1 MKVPPVADSKT
12 VSEKATAQQM
22 ADAIRVLS
30 MDGVEKAKSGHPGMP
45 MGMADV
51 ATVLFSRFL
60 KFDASR
66 PDWADRDR
74 FILSAGHG
82 SMLIYSLLHL
92 TGYKAATK
100 EALSNFRQWGSKT
113 AGHPEFGHMP
123 GVETTTGP
131 LGQGLANSVGF
142 AIAER
147 HLAARFGEDLVDHRT
162 WVIAGDGCL
171 MEGVSQEAIALAGRY
186 RLNKLTVLWDDNA
199 ITIDGA
205 VALSDATDQKARF
218 KAAGWAVKAVDGHDM
233 KAVKSALQWAVKQN
247 KPTLIACKTKIG
259 RGAAT
264 MEGSHKT
271 HGAAL
276 GAAEIAATRL
286 GLSWTHE
293 PFELPDAI
301 DTAWKKVGKRGVKAR
316 KAWEA
321 RLNASS
327 HSADFTRAMK
337 GDLPAGA
344 FDALN
349 AKIAELIETKPAQ
362 ATRQSSGA
370 ALDELFAAIPELVGG
385 SADLTGSNNTLVK
398 GTPIFD
404 APTYAGRYVNWGI
417 REFGMAAAMN
427 GMALH
432 GGIIPYGGTFMVFSD
447 YSRPAIRLGALMGVR
462 AIHVLTHDSI
472 GLGEDGPTHQPVE
485 HLAALRAI
493 PNLLVFRP
501 ADTVEAMECWQVAL
515 QHKGAPSAL
524 ALSRQKT
531 PAVRTVTADGNLSAK
546 GAYEIRAANGEAK
559 VTLFGTGTELALAL
573 AAADRLE
580 AEGAPTRV
588 VSAPCFEL
596 FFQQPKPYQDSV
608 IGRGTVRVAVEAA
621 IQQGWE
627 RFIGEDGA
635 FVGMTGFGAS
645 APAEVL
651 YEKFGITTDAVVAAA
666 KARL

>member
-1 MKVPPVADSKT
+1 VNDVKSAP
-12 VSEKATAQQM
+12 KATPQQM
-22 ADAIRVLS
+22 ANAIRVLA

-51 ATVLFSRFL
+51 ATVLFSKFL

-82 SMLIYSLLHL
+82 SMLIYALLHL

-100 EALSNFRQWGSKT
+100 EELSNFRQWGSKT
-113 AGHPEFGHMP
+113 AGHPEYGHMP
-123 GVETTTGP
+123 GVEVTTGP
-131 LGQGLANSVGF
+131 LGQGLATSVGF
-142 AIAER
+142 AMAER
-147 HLAARFGEDLVDHRT
+147 HLAAKYGEDLVDHRT

-186 RLNKLTVLWDDNA
+186 RLNKLTVLWDDNE
-199 ITIDGA
+199 ITIDGK
-205 VALSDATDQKARF
+205 VSLSDATDQKARF
-218 KAAGWAVKAVDGHDM
+218 KAAGWAVKAIDGHDM
-233 KAVKSALQWAVKQN
+233 DAIKSALKWATRQD

-259 RGAAT
+259 KGAAT

-286 GLSWTHE
+286 GLAWDHE
-293 PFELPDAI
+293 PFEMPQTIADAW
-301 DTAWKKVGKRGVKAR
+301 AKVGRRGAKDR
-316 KAWEA
+316 KKWEA
-321 RLNASS
+321 RLAASPQA
-327 HSADFTRAMK
+327 ADFTRAMK
-337 GDLPAGA
+337 GDLPEGA

-349 AKIAELIETKPAQ
+349 AKIAELIETQPAQ

-370 ALDELFAAIPELVGG
+370 ALDQVFAAIPELVGG
-385 SADLTGSNNTLVK
+385 SADLTGSNNTFVA

-404 APTYAGRYVNWGI
+404 QPTYEGRYVNWGI

-427 GMALH
+427 GLALH

-493 PNLLVFRP
+493 PNLNVFRP
-501 ADTVEAMECWQVAL
+501 ADTVEAMECWQIAL
-515 QHKGAPSAL
+515 QAKTTPSAM

-531 PAVRTVTADGNLSAK
+531 TAVRTVAATENLSAK
-546 GAYEIRAANGEAK
+546 GAYEIKAASGEAK
-559 VTLFGTGTELALAL
+559 ATLFGTGTELALAL
-573 AAADRLE
+573 KAAETLE
-580 AEGAPTRV
+580 AEGVPTRV
-588 VSAPCFEL
+588 VSVPCFEL
-596 FFQQPKPYQDSV
+596 FEQQDAAYQASV

-621 IQQGWE
+621 IKQGWE

-651 YEKFGITTDAVVAAA
+651 YDKFGVTADAVVAAV

>member
-1 MKVPPVADSKT
+1 MTDAKT
-12 VSEKATAQQM
+12 APKATPEQM
-22 ADAIRVLS
+22 ANAIRVLA

-82 SMLIYSLLHL
+82 SMLIYALLHL
-92 TGYKAATK
+92 TGYKGATK
-100 EALSNFRQWGSKT
+100 EELSNFRQWGSKT
-113 AGHPEFGHMP
+113 AGHPEYGHMP
-123 GVETTTGP
+123 GVEVTTGP
-131 LGQGLANSVGF
+131 LGQGLATSVGF
-142 AIAER
+142 AMAER
-147 HLAARFGEDLVDHRT
+147 HLAAKYGDDLVDHRT

-186 RLNKLTVLWDDNA
+186 KLNKLHVLWDDNE
-199 ITIDGA
+199 ITIDGK
-205 VALSDATDQKARF
+205 VSLSDTTDQKARF
-218 KAAGWAVKAVDGHDM
+218 KAAGWAVKAIDGHDM
-233 KAVKSALQWAVKQN
+233 NAIKGAMKWAMRQD

-286 GLSWTHE
+286 GLAWDHD
-293 PFELPDAI
+293 PFEMPQTIAD
-301 DTAWKKVGKRGVKAR
+301 AWKKVGRRGAKDR
-316 KAWEA
+316 KKWEA
-321 RLNASS
+321 RLAASS
-327 HSADFTRAMK
+327 QAADFTRAMK
-337 GDLPAGA
+337 GDLPEAA

-349 AKIAELIETKPAQ
+349 AKIAELVETQPAQ

-385 SADLTGSNNTLVK
+385 SADLTGSNNTFVK
-398 GTPIFD
+398 GTPILD
-404 APTYAGRYVNWGI
+404 APTYEGRYVNWGI

-427 GMALH
+427 GLALH
-432 GGIIPYGGTFMVFSD
+432 GGVIPYGGTFMVFSD

-501 ADTVEAMECWQVAL
+501 ADTIEAMECWQIAL
-515 QHKGAPSAL
+515 QTKTAPSAL

-531 PAVRTVTADGNLSAK
+531 PAVRTVAATENLSAK
-546 GAYEIRAANGEAK
+546 GAYEIKAANGEAK
-559 VTLFGTGTELALAL
+559 ATLFGTGTELALAL
-573 AAADRLE
+573 KAAETLE
-580 AEGAPTRV
+580 AEGVATRV
-588 VSAPCFEL
+588 VSVPSFEL
-596 FFQQPKPYQDSV
+596 FEQQDAAYQASV

-621 IQQGWE
+621 IKQGWE

-635 FVGMTGFGAS
+635 FIGMTGFGAS

-651 YEKFGITTDAVVAAA
+651 YEKFGITSDAIVAAV

>member
-1 MKVPPVADSKT
+1 MNDVKSAP
-12 VSEKATAQQM
+12 KATPQQM
-22 ADAIRVLS
+22 ANAIRVLA

-51 ATVLFSRFL
+51 ATVLFSKFL

-82 SMLIYSLLHL
+82 SMLIYALLHL

-100 EALSNFRQWGSKT
+100 EELSNFRQWGSKT
-113 AGHPEFGHMP
+113 AGHPEYGHMP
-123 GVETTTGP
+123 GVEVTTGP
-131 LGQGLANSVGF
+131 LGQGLATSVGF
-142 AIAER
+142 AMAER
-147 HLAARFGEDLVDHRT
+147 HLAAKYGEDLVDHRT

-186 RLNKLTVLWDDNA
+186 RLNKLTVLWDDNE
-199 ITIDGA
+199 ITIDGK
-205 VALSDATDQKARF
+205 VSLSDATDQKARF
-218 KAAGWAVKAVDGHDM
+218 KAAGWAVKAIDGHDM
-233 KAVKSALQWAVKQN
+233 DAIKSALKWATRQD

-259 RGAAT
+259 KGAAT

-286 GLSWTHE
+286 GLAWDHE
-293 PFELPDAI
+293 PFEMPQTIADAW
-301 DTAWKKVGKRGVKAR
+301 AKVGRRGAKDR
-316 KAWEA
+316 KKWEA
-321 RLNASS
+321 RLAASPQA
-327 HSADFTRAMK
+327 ADFTRAMK
-337 GDLPAGA
+337 GDLPEGA

-349 AKIAELIETKPAQ
+349 AKIAELIETQPAQ

-370 ALDELFAAIPELVGG
+370 ALDQVFAAIPELVGG
-385 SADLTGSNNTLVK
+385 SADLTGSNNTFVA

-404 APTYAGRYVNWGI
+404 QPTYEGRYVNWGI

-427 GMALH
+427 GLALH

-493 PNLLVFRP
+493 PNLNVFRP
-501 ADTVEAMECWQVAL
+501 ADTVEAMECWQIAL
-515 QHKGAPSAL
+515 QSKTTPSAM

-531 PAVRTVTADGNLSAK
+531 PAVRTVAATENLSAK
-546 GAYEIRAANGEAK
+546 GAYEIKAASGEAK
-559 VTLFGTGTELALAL
+559 ATLFGTGTELALAL
-573 AAADRLE
+573 KAAEALE
-580 AEGAPTRV
+580 AEGVPTRV
-588 VSAPCFEL
+588 VSVPCFEL
-596 FFQQPKPYQDSV
+596 FEQQDAAYQASV

-621 IQQGWE
+621 IKQGWE

-635 FVGMTGFGAS
+635 FIGMTGFGAS

-651 YEKFGITTDAVVAAA
+651 YDKFGITADAVVAAV

>member
-1 MKVPPVADSKT
+1 MTDAKA
-12 VSEKATAQQM
+12 VSEKATPKQM
-22 ADAIRVLS
+22 ADAIRVLA

-51 ATVLFSRFL
+51 ATVLFSKFL

-82 SMLIYSLLHL
+82 SMLIYALLHL

-100 EALSNFRQWGSKT
+100 EELSNFRQWGSKT
-113 AGHPEFGHMP
+113 AGHPEYGHMP
-123 GVETTTGP
+123 GVEVTTGP
-131 LGQGLANSVGF
+131 LGQGLATSVGF
-142 AIAER
+142 ALAER
-147 HLAARFGEDLVDHRT
+147 HLAAKYGADLVDHRT

-171 MEGVSQEAIALAGRY
+171 MEGVSQEAIALAGRLK
-186 RLNKLTVLWDDNA
+186 LNKLHVLWDDND
-199 ITIDGA
+199 ITIDGK
-205 VALSDATDQKARF
+205 VSLSDVTDQKARF

-233 KAVKSALQWAVKQN
+233 KAVKSALAWATKQD

-259 RGAAT
+259 KGAAT

-286 GLSWTHE
+286 GLAWDHA
-293 PFELPDAI
+293 PFEMPENVLS
-301 DTAWKKVGKRGVKAR
+301 AWRKVGRKGAKAR

-321 RLNASS
+321 RLKDSAQA
-327 HSADFTRAMK
+327 ADFTRAMK
-337 GDLPAGA
+337 GDLPEAA
-344 FDALN
+344 FAKLD
-349 AKIAELIETKPAQ
+349 AKIAELVETRPAQ

-370 ALDELFAAIPELVGG
+370 ALDELFAAIPELIGG
-385 SADLTGSNNTLVK
+385 SADLTGSNNTFVK
-398 GTPIFD
+398 DTPILD
-404 APTYAGRYVNWGI
+404 APTYEGRYINYGI

-427 GMALH
+427 GLALH
-432 GGIIPYGGTFMVFSD
+432 GGVIPYGGTFMVFSD

-462 AIHVLTHDSI
+462 AVHVLTHDSI

-501 ADTVEAMECWQVAL
+501 ADTIESMEAWKVAL
-515 QHKGAPSAL
+515 QTKTAPSAL
-524 ALSRQKT
+524 CLSRQKT
-531 PAVRTVTADGNLSAK
+531 AAVRITASSENLTAR
-546 GAYEIRAANGEAK
+546 GAYELRAANGEAK
-559 VTLFGTGTELALAL
+559 VTLFATGTEVPLAL
-573 AAADRLE
+573 AAADALE
-580 AEGAPTRV
+580 AEGTPTRV
-588 VSAPCFEL
+588 VSVPCFEL
-596 FFQQPKPYQDSV
+596 FFAQPKTYQDSV

-621 IQQGWE
+621 LQQGWE
-627 RFIGEDGA
+627 RFIGEDGG

-651 YEKFGITTDAVVAAA
+651 YEKFGITTEAVVAAV

>member
-1 MKVPPVADSKT
+1 MTDAKT
-12 VSEKATAQQM
+12 APKATPEQM
-22 ADAIRVLS
+22 ANAIRVLA

-82 SMLIYSLLHL
+82 SMLIYALLHL
-92 TGYKAATK
+92 TGYKGATK
-100 EALSNFRQWGSKT
+100 EELFNFRQWGSKT
-113 AGHPEFGHMP
+113 AGHPEYGHMP
-123 GVETTTGP
+123 GVEVTTGP
-131 LGQGLANSVGF
+131 LGQGLATSVGF
-142 AIAER
+142 AMAER
-147 HLAARFGEDLVDHRT
+147 HLAAKYGDDLVDHRT

-186 RLNKLTVLWDDNA
+186 KLNKLHVLWDDNE
-199 ITIDGA
+199 ITIDGK
-205 VALSDATDQKARF
+205 VSLSDTTDQKARF
-218 KAAGWAVKAVDGHDM
+218 KAAGWAVKAIDGHDM
-233 KAVKSALQWAVKQN
+233 NAIKGAMKWAMRQD

-259 RGAAT
+259 KGAAT

-286 GLSWTHE
+286 GLAWDHD
-293 PFELPDAI
+293 PFEMPQTIAD
-301 DTAWKKVGKRGVKAR
+301 AWKKVGRRGAKDR
-316 KAWEA
+316 KKWEA
-321 RLNASS
+321 RLAASS
-327 HSADFTRAMK
+327 QAADFTRAMK
-337 GDLPAGA
+337 GDLPEAA

-349 AKIAELIETKPAQ
+349 AKIAELVETQPAQ

-370 ALDELFAAIPELVGG
+370 ALDELFAAIPELIGG
-385 SADLTGSNNTLVK
+385 SADLTGSNNTFVK
-398 GTPIFD
+398 GTPILD
-404 APTYAGRYVNWGI
+404 APSYEGRYVNWGI

-427 GMALH
+427 GLALH
-432 GGIIPYGGTFMVFSD
+432 GGVIPYGGTFMVFSD

-501 ADTVEAMECWQVAL
+501 ADTIEAMECWQIAL
-515 QHKGAPSAL
+515 QTKTAPSAL

-531 PAVRTVTADGNLSAK
+531 PAVRTVASTENLSAK
-546 GAYEIRAANGEAK
+546 GAYEIKAANGEAK
-559 VTLFGTGTELALAL
+559 ATLFGTGTELALAL
-573 AAADRLE
+573 KAAETLE
-580 AEGAPTRV
+580 TEGVATRV
-588 VSAPCFEL
+588 VSVPSFEL
-596 FFQQPKPYQDSV
+596 FEQQDAAYQASV

-621 IQQGWE
+621 IKQGWE

-635 FVGMTGFGAS
+635 FIGMTGFGAS

-651 YEKFGITTDAVVAAA
+651 YEKFGITSDAIVAAV

>member
-1 MKVPPVADSKT
+1 
-12 VSEKATAQQM
+12 M

-51 ATVLFSRFL
+51 ATVLFSKFL

-100 EALSNFRQWGSKT
+100 HELSNFRQWGSKT

-142 AIAER
+142 AMAER
-147 HLAARFGEDLVDHRT
+147 HLAAKYGADLVDHRT

-186 RLNKLTVLWDDNA
+186 KLNKLTVLWDDNA

-205 VALSDATDQKARF
+205 VSLSDATDQKARF
-218 KAAGWAVKAVDGHDM
+218 KAAGWAVKAIDGHDM
-233 KAVKSALQWAVKQN
+233 KAIKSALQWAARQD
-247 KPTLIACKTKIG
+247 KPTLIAAKTKIG

-286 GLSWTHE
+286 GLAWTHE
-293 PFELPDAI
+293 PFELPEAI
-301 DTAWKKVGKRGVKAR
+301 DKAWKKVGRRGAKER

-327 HSADFTRAMK
+327 QAADFTRAMK

-349 AKIAELIETKPAQ
+349 AKIAELVETKPAQ

-385 SADLTGSNNTLVK
+385 SADLTGSNNTFVK

-404 APTYAGRYVNWGI
+404 APTYEGRYVNWGI
-417 REFGMAAAMN
+417 REFGMATAMN

-432 GGIIPYGGTFMVFSD
+432 GGVIPYGGTFMVFSD

-501 ADTVEAMECWQVAL
+501 ADTVETMECWQAAL
-515 QHKGAPSAL
+515 EHRHAPSAL

-531 PAVRTVTADGNLSAK
+531 PAVRTVASDGNLSAK
-546 GAYEIRAANGEAK
+546 GAYEIRAAKGSAK

-573 AAADRLE
+573 AAADVLE
-580 AEGAPTRV
+580 AEGTPTRV
-588 VSAPCFEL
+588 VSVPCFEL
-596 FFQQPKPYQDSV
+596 FFQQPKTYQDSV

-666 KARL
+666 KARLQG

>member
-1 MKVPPVADSKT
+1 MTDAKT
-12 VSEKATAQQM
+12 APKATPEQM
-22 ADAIRVLS
+22 ANAIRVLA
-30 MDGVEKAKSGHPGMP
+30 MDGVEQAKSGHPGMP

-51 ATVLFSRFL
+51 ATVLFSKFL

-82 SMLIYSLLHL
+82 SMLIYALLHL

-100 EALSNFRQWGSKT
+100 EELSNFRQWGSKT
-113 AGHPEFGHMP
+113 AGHPEYGHMP
-123 GVETTTGP
+123 GVEVTTGP
-131 LGQGLANSVGF
+131 LGQGLATSIGF
-142 AIAER
+142 AMAER
-147 HLAARFGEDLVDHRT
+147 HLAAKYGDDLVDHRT
-162 WVIAGDGCL
+162 WVVAGDGCL

-186 RLNKLTVLWDDNA
+186 KLNKLTVLWDDNE
-199 ITIDGA
+199 ITIDGK
-205 VALSDATDQKARF
+205 VSLSDATDQKARF
-218 KAAGWAVKAVDGHDM
+218 KAAGWAVKAIDGHDM
-233 KAVKSALQWAVKQN
+233 DAIKSALKWATRQD

-259 RGAAT
+259 KGAAT

-286 GLSWTHE
+286 GLAWDHE
-293 PFELPDAI
+293 PFEMPTTIADAW
-301 DTAWKKVGKRGVKAR
+301 AKVGRRGAKDR
-316 KAWEA
+316 KKWEA
-321 RLNASS
+321 RLAASGQA
-327 HSADFTRAMK
+327 ADFTRAMK
-337 GDLPAGA
+337 GDLPEGA

-370 ALDELFAAIPELVGG
+370 ALDQVFASIPELVGG
-385 SADLTGSNNTLVK
+385 SADLTGSNNTFVA
-398 GTPIFD
+398 GTPILD
-404 APTYAGRYVNWGI
+404 APSYEGRYVNWGI

-427 GMALH
+427 GLALH
-432 GGIIPYGGTFMVFSD
+432 GGIIPYAGTFMVFSD

-501 ADTVEAMECWQVAL
+501 ADTVEAMECWKIAL
-515 QHKGAPSAL
+515 ETKTSPSAM

-531 PAVRTVTADGNLSAK
+531 PAVRTVAGTENLSAK
-546 GAYEIRAANGEAK
+546 GAYEIKAASGEAK
-559 VTLFGTGTELALAL
+559 ATLFGTGTELALAL
-573 AAADRLE
+573 KAAETLE
-580 AEGAPTRV
+580 AEGVPTRV
-588 VSAPCFEL
+588 VSVPCFEL
-596 FFQQPKPYQDSV
+596 FEQQDAAYRASV
-608 IGRGTVRVAVEAA
+608 IGRGTIRVAVEAA
-621 IQQGWE
+621 IKQGWE
-627 RFIGEDGA
+627 GFIGEDGA
-635 FVGMTGFGAS
+635 FIGMTGFGAS

-651 YEKFGITTDAVVAAA
+651 YDKFGITADAVVAAV

>member
-1 MKVPPVADSKT
+1 MTDAKA
-12 VSEKATAQQM
+12 VSEKATPKQM
-22 ADAIRVLS
+22 ADAIRVLA

-51 ATVLFSRFL
+51 ATVLFSKFL

-82 SMLIYSLLHL
+82 SMLIYALLHL

-100 EALSNFRQWGSKT
+100 EELSNFRQWGSKT
-113 AGHPEFGHMP
+113 AGHPEYGHMP
-123 GVETTTGP
+123 GVEVTTGP
-131 LGQGLANSVGF
+131 LGQGLATSVGF
-142 AIAER
+142 ALAER
-147 HLAARFGEDLVDHRT
+147 HLAAKYGDDLVDHRT
-162 WVIAGDGCL
+162 WVVAGDGCL
-171 MEGVSQEAIALAGRY
+171 MEGVSQEAIALAGRLK
-186 RLNKLTVLWDDNA
+186 LNKLHVLWDDND
-199 ITIDGA
+199 ITIDGK

-233 KAVKSALQWAVKQN
+233 KAIKSALAWATKQD

-259 RGAAT
+259 KGAAT

-286 GLSWTHE
+286 GLAWDHE
-293 PFELPDAI
+293 PFEMPENVLS
-301 DTAWKKVGKRGVKAR
+301 AWRKVGRKGAKAR

-321 RLNASS
+321 RLKDSS
-327 HSADFTRAMK
+327 QAEDFTRAIK
-337 GDLPAGA
+337 GELPDNA
-344 FDALN
+344 FAKLD
-349 AKIAELIETKPAQ
+349 AKIAELVETKPAQ

-370 ALDELFAAIPELVGG
+370 ALDELFAAVPELVGG
-385 SADLTGSNNTLVK
+385 SADLTGSNNTFVK
-398 GTPIFD
+398 DTPILD
-404 APTYAGRYVNWGI
+404 APTYEGRYINYGI

-427 GMALH
+427 GLALH
-432 GGIIPYGGTFMVFSD
+432 GGVIPYGGTFMVFSD

-501 ADTVEAMECWQVAL
+501 ADTVEAMEAWKLAL
-515 QHKGAPSAL
+515 QHKDKPSAL

-531 PAVRTVTADGNLSAK
+531 AAVRTVASTENLTAK
-546 GAYEIRAANGEAK
+546 GAYELKAANGVAK
-559 VTLFGTGTELALAL
+559 VTVFATGTEVPLALK
-573 AAADRLE
+573 AAETLE
-580 AEGAPTRV
+580 AEGTPTRV
-588 VSAPCFEL
+588 VSVPCFEL
-596 FFQQPKPYQDSV
+596 FFQQPKAYQDKV
-608 IGRGTVRVAVEAA
+608 FGRGTVRIAVEAA

-627 RFIGEDGA
+627 RFIGEDGG
-635 FVGMTGFGAS
+635 FVGMDGFGAS

-651 YEKFGITTDAVVAAA
+651 YEKFGITAEAVVAAA

>member
-1 MKVPPVADSKT
+1 MTDART
-12 VSEKATAQQM
+12 VSEKATPKQM

-51 ATVLFSRFL
+51 ATVLFSKFL

-100 EALSNFRQWGSKT
+100 EELSNFRQWGSKT

-142 AIAER
+142 AMAER
-147 HLAARFGEDLVDHRT
+147 HLAAKYGADLVDHRT

-218 KAAGWAVKAVDGHDM
+218 KAAGWAVRAIDGHDM
-233 KAVKSALQWAVKQN
+233 RAIKSALQWAVRQD

-293 PFELPDAI
+293 PFELPEAVDR
-301 DTAWKKVGKRGVKAR
+301 AWKKVGRRGAKER

-321 RLNASS
+321 RLNASPQA
-327 HSADFTRAMK
+327 ADFTRAMK
-337 GDLPAGA
+337 GDLPTGA
-344 FDALN
+344 FDALQ
-349 AKIAELIETKPAQ
+349 AKIAELVETKPAQ

-370 ALDELFAAIPELVGG
+370 ALDELFAAIPELIGG
-385 SADLTGSNNTLVK
+385 SADLTGSNNTFVK

-404 APTYAGRYVNWGI
+404 APTYEGRYVNWGI

-432 GGIIPYGGTFMVFSD
+432 GGVIPYGGTFMVFSD

-501 ADTVEAMECWQVAL
+501 ADTVEAMECWQAAL
-515 QHKGAPSAL
+515 EHKTAPSAL

-531 PAVRTVTADGNLSAK
+531 PAVRTVAADENLSAK
-546 GAYEIRAANGEAK
+546 GAYEIRAAEGDAK

-573 AAADRLE
+573 TAADTLE
-580 AEGAPTRV
+580 AEGVPTRV
-588 VSAPCFEL
+588 VSVPCFEL
-596 FFQQPKPYQDSV
+596 FFQQPKAYQDSV

-635 FVGMTGFGAS
+635 FVGMAGFGAS

-651 YEKFGITTDAVVAAA
+651 YDKFGITADAVVAAA
-666 KARL
+666 RARL

>member
-1 MKVPPVADSKT
+1 MTDALT
-12 VSEKATAQQM
+12 VSARPSTKQM
-22 ADAIRVLS
+22 ADAIRVLA

-51 ATVLFSRFL
+51 ATVLFSKFL

-66 PDWADRDR
+66 PDWPDRDR

-82 SMLIYSLLHL
+82 SMLIYALLHL

-100 EALSNFRQWGSKT
+100 EELSNFRQWGSKT
-113 AGHPEFGHMP
+113 AGHPEYGHMP

-131 LGQGLANSVGF
+131 LGQGLANSVGM
-142 AIAER
+142 AMAER
-147 HLAARFGEDLVDHRT
+147 HLAARFGDDLVDHRT

-171 MEGVSQEAIALAGRY
+171 MEGVSQEAITLAGRY
-186 RLNKLTVLWDDNA
+186 RLNKLTVLWDDNE
-199 ITIDGA
+199 ITIDGK
-205 VALSDATDQKARF
+205 VGLSDATDQKARF
-218 KAAGWAVKAVDGHDM
+218 KSAGWAVKAIDGHNEHQIR
-233 KAVKSALQWAVKQN
+233 AALKWATKQD
-247 KPTLIACKTKIG
+247 KPTLIACRTKIG

-276 GAAEIAATRL
+276 GAAEVAATRL
-286 GLSWTHE
+286 GLSWTHD
-293 PFELPDAI
+293 PFELPENI
-301 DTAWKKVGKRGVKAR
+301 EKAWRKVGRRGAKAR

-321 RLNASS
+321 RLAASAQA
-327 HSADFTRAMK
+327 ADFTRAIN

-344 FDALN
+344 FDRLE
-349 AKIAELIETKPAQ
+349 AKIAELVETKPAQ
-362 ATRQSSGA
+362 ATRQASGA
-370 ALDELFAAIPELVGG
+370 ALDQLFAAIPELVGG
-385 SADLTGSNNTLVK
+385 SADLTGSNNTFVK

-404 APTYAGRYVNWGI
+404 APTYEGRYVNWGI
-417 REFGMAAAMN
+417 REHAMAAAMN

-432 GGIIPYGGTFMVFSD
+432 GGVIPYGGTFMVFSD
-447 YSRPAIRLGALMGVR
+447 YSRPSIRLAALMGVR
-462 AIHVLTHDSI
+462 VIHVLTHDSI

-493 PNLLVFRP
+493 PNLMVFRP
-501 ADTVEAMECWQVAL
+501 ADTVEAMECWKLAL
-515 QHKGAPSAL
+515 EHKATPSAL

-531 PAVRTVTADGNLSAK
+531 AAVRTAAAGENRSAK
-546 GAYEIRAANGEAK
+546 GAYELKAANGEAK
-559 VTLFGTGTELALAL
+559 ATLFATGTEVPVAL
-573 AAADRLE
+573 AAAEKLE
-580 AEGAPTRV
+580 AEGTPTRV
-588 VSAPCFEL
+588 VSVPCFEL
-596 FFQQPKPYQDSV
+596 FFQQPKAYQDSV

-627 RFIGEDGA
+627 RFIGEDGG

-651 YEKFGITTDAVVAAA
+651 YEKFGITAEAVVEQV

>member
-1 MKVPPVADSKT
+1 MTDAKT
-12 VSEKATAQQM
+12 APKATPEQM
-22 ADAIRVLS
+22 ANAIRVLA

-82 SMLIYSLLHL
+82 SMLIYALLHL
-92 TGYKAATK
+92 TGYKGATK
-100 EALSNFRQWGSKT
+100 EELSNFRQWGSKT
-113 AGHPEFGHMP
+113 AGHPEYGHMP
-123 GVETTTGP
+123 GVEVTTGP
-131 LGQGLANSVGF
+131 LGQGLATSVGF
-142 AIAER
+142 AMAER
-147 HLAARFGEDLVDHRT
+147 HLAAKYGDDLVDHRT

-186 RLNKLTVLWDDNA
+186 KLNKLHVLWDDNE
-199 ITIDGA
+199 ITIDGK
-205 VALSDATDQKARF
+205 VSLSDTTDQKARF
-218 KAAGWAVKAVDGHDM
+218 KAAGWAVKAIDGHDM
-233 KAVKSALQWAVKQN
+233 NAIKGAMKWAMRQD

-286 GLSWTHE
+286 GLAWDHD
-293 PFELPDAI
+293 PFEMPQTIADA
-301 DTAWKKVGKRGVKAR
+301 WHKVGRRGAKDR
-316 KAWEA
+316 KKWEA
-321 RLNASS
+321 RLAASAQA
-327 HSADFTRAMK
+327 ADFTRAMK
-337 GDLPAGA
+337 GDLPEAA

-349 AKIAELIETKPAQ
+349 AKIAELVETQPAQ

-385 SADLTGSNNTLVK
+385 SADLTGSNNTFVK
-398 GTPIFD
+398 GTPILD
-404 APTYAGRYVNWGI
+404 APTYEGRYVNWGI

-427 GMALH
+427 GLALH
-432 GGIIPYGGTFMVFSD
+432 GGVIPYGGTFMVFSD

-462 AIHVLTHDSI
+462 AVHVLTHDSI

-501 ADTVEAMECWQVAL
+501 ADTIEAMECWQIAL
-515 QHKGAPSAL
+515 QTKTAPSAL

-531 PAVRTVTADGNLSAK
+531 PAVRTVASTENLSAK
-546 GAYEIRAANGEAK
+546 GAYEIKAANGEAK
-559 VTLFGTGTELALAL
+559 ATLFGTGTELALAL
-573 AAADRLE
+573 KAAETLE
-580 AEGAPTRV
+580 AEGVATRV
-588 VSAPCFEL
+588 VSVPSFEL
-596 FFQQPKPYQDSV
+596 FEQQDAAYQASV

-621 IQQGWE
+621 IKQGWE

-635 FVGMTGFGAS
+635 FIGMTGFGAS

-651 YEKFGITTDAVVAAA
+651 YEKFGITTEAVVAAV

>member
-1 MKVPPVADSKT
+1 MADSKT
-12 VSEKATAQQM
+12 VSEKATPRQM

-51 ATVLFSRFL
+51 ATVLFSKFL

-92 TGYKAATK
+92 TGYKAATR
-100 EALSNFRQWGSKT
+100 EELSNFRQWGSRT

-142 AIAER
+142 AMAER
-147 HLAARFGEDLVDHRT
+147 HLAAKYGAELVDHHT

-186 RLNKLTVLWDDNA
+186 QLNKLTVLWDDNA

-205 VALSDATDQKARF
+205 VSLSDATDQKARF
-218 KAAGWAVKAVDGHDM
+218 KAAGWAVKVIDGHDM
-233 KAVKSALQWAVKQN
+233 KAIKSALQWATRQDR
-247 KPTLIACKTKIG
+247 PTLIACKTKIG

-276 GAAEIAATRL
+276 GAAEVAATRL
-286 GLSWTHE
+286 GLAWTHA
-293 PFELPDAI
+293 PFELPEAI
-301 DTAWKKVGKRGVKAR
+301 DKAWKKVGRRGAKER

-321 RLNASS
+321 RLKASS
-327 HSADFTRAMK
+327 QAADFTRAMK

-349 AKIAELIETKPAQ
+349 AKIAELVETKPAQ

-385 SADLTGSNNTLVK
+385 SADLTGSNNTFVK

-404 APTYAGRYVNWGI
+404 APTYEGRYVNWGI

-515 QHKGAPSAL
+515 EHKTAPSAL

-531 PAVRTVTADGNLSAK
+531 PAVRTVASDDNLSAK
-546 GAYEIRAANGEAK
+546 GAYEIRAARGEAK

-573 AAADRLE
+573 AAADVLE
-580 AEGAPTRV
+580 AEGTPTRV
-588 VSAPCFEL
+588 VSVPCFEL
-596 FFQQPKPYQDSV
+596 FFQQSKTYQDSV

-621 IQQGWE
+621 VQQGWE

-635 FVGMTGFGAS
+635 FIGMTGFGAS

-651 YEKFGITTDAVVAAA
+651 YEKFGITTDAVVAAV
-666 KARL
+666 KGRL

>member
-1 MKVPPVADSKT
+1 MTASKSSNAKPT
-12 VSEKATAQQM
+12 IKQM
-22 ADAIRVLS
+22 ADAIRVLA
-30 MDGVEKAKSGHPGMP
+30 MDGVQKANSGHPGMP

-51 ATVLFSRFL
+51 ATVLFSKFL
-60 KFDASR
+60 KFDASQ

-82 SMLIYSLLHL
+82 SMLIYALLHL
-92 TGYKAATK
+92 TGYKAASR
-100 EALSNFRQWGSKT
+100 EELSNFRQWGSKT

-142 AIAER
+142 AMAER

-186 RLNKLTVLWDDNA
+186 KLNKLTVLWDDNE
-199 ITIDGA
+199 ITIDGK
-205 VALSDATDQKARF
+205 VSLSDATDQKARF
-218 KAAGWAVKAVDGHDM
+218 KASGWAVKSIDGHNTDEI
-233 KAVKSALQWAVKQN
+233 KAALKWATRQD

-259 RGAAT
+259 KGAAT

-293 PFELPDAI
+293 PFDLPEEI
-301 DTAWKKVGKRGVKAR
+301 DKAWKKIGKQGAKPR
-316 KAWEA
+316 KAWED
-321 RLNASS
+321 RLAASS
-327 HSADFTRAMK
+327 QGPDFTRAMK
-337 GDLPAGA
+337 GELPASA

-349 AKIAELIETKPAQ
+349 AKMVELIETKPAQ

-370 ALDELFAAIPELVGG
+370 ALDELFNAIPELIGG
-385 SADLTGSNNTLVK
+385 SADLTGSNNTFVK
-398 GTPIFD
+398 NTPIFD
-404 APTYAGRYVNWGI
+404 APTYEGRYVNWGI
-417 REFGMAAAMN
+417 REFGMAAAMT

-447 YSRPAIRLGALMGVR
+447 YSRNAIRMAALMGIRVV
-462 AIHVLTHDSI
+462 HVLTHDSI

-493 PNLLVFRP
+493 PNLLTFRP
-501 ADTVEAMECWQVAL
+501 ADTIEAMECWKIAL
-515 QHKGAPSAL
+515 ETSTAPSAMC
-524 ALSRQKT
+524 LSRQKT
-531 PAVRTVTADGNLSAK
+531 AAVRVIASDENLSAR
-546 GAYEIRAANGEAK
+546 GAYELKAASGEAK
-559 VTLFGTGTELALAL
+559 VTLFATGTEVPLAL
-573 AAADRLE
+573 AAAETLE

-588 VSAPCFEL
+588 VSVPCWAL
-596 FFQQPKPYQDSV
+596 FDKQDAAYQASV
-608 IGRGTVRVAVEAA
+608 IGRGTVRVAVEAGVK
-621 IQQGWE
+621 QGWE

-635 FVGMTGFGAS
+635 FIGMTGFGAS

-651 YEKFGITTDAVVAAA
+651 YEKFGITTEAVLAAVR
-666 KARL
+666 ARL

>member
-1 MKVPPVADSKT
+1 MTDAKNT
-12 VSEKATAQQM
+12 SEKASLKQM

-30 MDGVEKAKSGHPGMP
+30 MDAVEKAKSGHPGMP

-51 ATVLFSRFL
+51 ATVLFSKFL

-100 EALSNFRQWGSKT
+100 EELSNFRQWGSKT

-123 GVETTTGP
+123 GVEVTTGP
-131 LGQGLANSVGF
+131 LGQGLATSVGF
-142 AIAER
+142 AMAER
-147 HLAARFGEDLVDHRT
+147 HLAAKYGDDLVDHRT
-162 WVIAGDGCL
+162 WVVAGDGCL

-186 RLNKLTVLWDDNA
+186 RLNRLTVLWDDNE
-199 ITIDGA
+199 ITIDGK
-205 VALSDATDQKARF
+205 VSLSDTTDQKARF
-218 KAAGWAVKAVDGHDM
+218 KAAGWAVKAIDGHDT
-233 KAVKSALQWAVKQN
+233 KAIKSALQWATKQDR
-247 KPTLIACKTKIG
+247 PTLIACKTKIG

-276 GAAEIAATRL
+276 GAAEIAASRL
-286 GLSWTHE
+286 GMSWTHE
-293 PFELPDAI
+293 PFDLPEAVDK
-301 DTAWKKVGKRGVKAR
+301 AWKKVGRRGAKDR

-321 RLNASS
+321 RLAASS
-327 HSADFTRAMK
+327 QAADFTRAMK

-349 AKIAELIETKPAQ
+349 ARIAELVETQPAQ

-370 ALDELFAAIPELVGG
+370 ALDELFAVIPELVGG
-385 SADLTGSNNTLVK
+385 SADLTGSNNTFVA
-398 GTPIFD
+398 GTPILD
-404 APTYAGRYVNWGI
+404 APSYEGRYVNWGI

-427 GMALH
+427 GLALH
-432 GGIIPYGGTFMVFSD
+432 GGVIPYGGTFMVFSD

-501 ADTVEAMECWQVAL
+501 ADTVEAMECWQIAL
-515 QHKGAPSAL
+515 QTKDQPSAM

-531 PAVRTVTADGNLSAK
+531 AAVRKVASTENLSAR
-546 GAYEIRAANGEAK
+546 GAYELRAANGEAR
-559 VTLFGTGTELALAL
+559 VTLFATGTEVPLAL

-580 AEGAPTRV
+580 ANNTPTRV
-588 VSAPCFEL
+588 VSVPCFEL
-596 FFQQPKPYQDSV
+596 FEQQDAAYQASV

-621 IQQGWE
+621 IKQGWE

-651 YEKFGITTDAVVAAA
+651 YDKFGITTEAVVAAV

>member
-1 MKVPPVADSKT
+1 VPDAAT
-12 VSEKATAQQM
+12 LKATPKQM
-22 ADAIRVLS
+22 ADAIRVLA
-30 MDGVEKAKSGHPGMP
+30 MDGVEKARSGHPGMP

-51 ATVLFSRFL
+51 ATVLFSRFM

-82 SMLIYSLLHL
+82 SMLIYALLHL
-92 TGYKAATK
+92 TGYEAATK
-100 EALSNFRQWGSKT
+100 DELSNFRQWGSKT
-113 AGHPEFGHMP
+113 AGHPEYGHMP
-123 GVETTTGP
+123 GVEMTTGP
-131 LGQGLANSVGF
+131 LGQGLATSVGF
-142 AIAER
+142 AMAER

-186 RLNKLTVLWDDNA
+186 RLNKLTVLWDDNE
-199 ITIDGA
+199 ITIDGK
-205 VALSDATDQKARF
+205 VSLSDATDQKARF
-218 KAAGWAVKAVDGHDM
+218 KAAGWAVKAIDGHDM
-233 KAVKSALQWAVKQN
+233 IAIRAALKWAVKQD

-276 GAAEIAATRL
+276 GAAEVAATRL
-286 GLSWTHE
+286 GLSWTHD
-293 PFELPDAI
+293 PFELPEPI
-301 DTAWKKVGKRGVKAR
+301 EKAWRKVGKRGGKDR
-316 KAWEA
+316 KKWEA
-321 RLNASS
+321 RLAAS
-327 HSADFTRAMK
+327 AQGEDFNRAMA
-337 GDLPAGA
+337 GDLPSGA
-344 FDALN
+344 FDGLT
-349 AKIAELIETKPAQ
+349 AKIAELVETKPAQ

-370 ALDELFAAIPELVGG
+370 ALDVLFPAVPEMIGG
-385 SADLTGSNNTLVK
+385 SADLTGSNNTFVA
-398 GTPIFD
+398 GTPIYD
-404 APTYAGRYVNWGI
+404 APTYEGRYINYGI

-427 GMALH
+427 GLALH
-432 GGIIPYGGTFMVFSD
+432 GGVIPYGGTFMVFAD

-485 HLAALRAI
+485 HLASLRAI

-501 ADTVEAMECWQVAL
+501 ADTVEAMECWQAAL
-515 QHKGAPSAL
+515 NAKTSPSAL

-531 PAVRTVTADGNLSAK
+531 PAVRLTTSSENLSAK
-546 GAYEIRAANGEAK
+546 GAYEIKAASAEAR

-573 AAADRLE
+573 SAADTLE
-580 AEGAPTRV
+580 AEGVPTRV
-588 VSAPCFEL
+588 VSVPCFEL
-596 FFQQPKPYQDSV
+596 FEQQDTAYQASV

-621 IQQGWE
+621 IKQGWE
-627 RFIGEDGA
+627 RFIGEDGG
-635 FVGMTGFGAS
+635 FVGMIGFGAS

-651 YEKFGITTDAVVAAA
+651 YEKFEITADAVVAAA

>member
-1 MKVPPVADSKT
+1 MTDVKSAP
-12 VSEKATAQQM
+12 KATPQQM
-22 ADAIRVLS
+22 ANAIRVLA

-51 ATVLFSRFL
+51 ATVLFSKFL

-82 SMLIYSLLHL
+82 SMLIYALLHL

-100 EALSNFRQWGSKT
+100 EELSNFRQWGSKT
-113 AGHPEFGHMP
+113 AGHPEYGHMP
-123 GVETTTGP
+123 GVEVTTGP
-131 LGQGLANSVGF
+131 LGQGLATSVGF
-142 AIAER
+142 AMAER
-147 HLAARFGEDLVDHRT
+147 HLAAKYGEDLVDHRT

-186 RLNKLTVLWDDNA
+186 RLNKLTVLWDDNE
-199 ITIDGA
+199 ITIDGK
-205 VALSDATDQKARF
+205 VSLSDATDQKARF
-218 KAAGWAVKAVDGHDM
+218 KAAGWAVKAIDGHDM
-233 KAVKSALQWAVKQN
+233 DAIKSALKWATRQD

-259 RGAAT
+259 KGAAT

-286 GLSWTHE
+286 GLAWDHE
-293 PFELPDAI
+293 PFEMPQTIADAW
-301 DTAWKKVGKRGVKAR
+301 AKVGRRGAKDR
-316 KAWEA
+316 KKWEA
-321 RLNASS
+321 RLAASPQA
-327 HSADFTRAMK
+327 ADFTRAMK
-337 GDLPAGA
+337 GDLPEGA

-370 ALDELFAAIPELVGG
+370 ALEQVFAAIPELVGG
-385 SADLTGSNNTLVK
+385 SADLTGSNNTFVA

-404 APTYAGRYVNWGI
+404 QPTYEGRYVNWGI

-427 GMALH
+427 GLALH

-493 PNLLVFRP
+493 PNLNVFRP
-501 ADTVEAMECWQVAL
+501 ADTVEAMECWQIAL
-515 QHKGAPSAL
+515 QAKTTPSAL

-531 PAVRTVTADGNLSAK
+531 PAVRTVAATENLSAK
-546 GAYEIRAANGEAK
+546 GAYEIKPASGEAK
-559 VTLFGTGTELALAL
+559 ATLFGTGTELALAL
-573 AAADRLE
+573 KAAEALE
-580 AEGAPTRV
+580 AEGVPTRV
-588 VSAPCFEL
+588 VSVPCFEL
-596 FFQQPKPYQDSV
+596 FEQQDAAYQASV

-621 IQQGWE
+621 IKQGWE

-635 FVGMTGFGAS
+635 FIGMTGFGAS

-651 YEKFGITTDAVVAAA
+651 YDKFGITAEAVVAAV

>member
-1 MKVPPVADSKT
+1 MAESQTAP
-12 VSEKATAQQM
+12 EKASLKQM
-22 ADAIRVLS
+22 ADAIRVLA
-30 MDGVEKAKSGHPGMP
+30 MDGVEKAASGHPGMP

-82 SMLIYSLLHL
+82 SMLIYALLHL

-100 EALSNFRQWGSKT
+100 EQLSNFRQWGSKT
-113 AGHPEFGHMP
+113 AGHPEYGHMP

-131 LGQGLANSVGF
+131 LGQGLANAVGF
-142 AIAER
+142 AMAER

-186 RLNKLTVLWDDNA
+186 KLNKLTVLWDDNA

-205 VALSDATDQKARF
+205 VSLSDATDQKGRF
-218 KAAGWAVKAVDGHDM
+218 KAAGWAVKAIDGHDP
-233 KAVKSALQWAVKQN
+233 KAIKAALQWATRQD

-276 GAAEIAATRL
+276 GAAEVAATRL
-286 GLSWTHE
+286 GLSWTHD
-293 PFELPDAI
+293 PFELPESI
-301 DTAWKKVGKRGVKAR
+301 EKAWRKVGKRGAKAR

-321 RLNASS
+321 KLAASPQ
-327 HSADFTRAMK
+327 AKDFTRAMA
-337 GDLPAGA
+337 GDLPERA
-344 FDALN
+344 FDGLN
-349 AKIAELIETKPAQ
+349 AGIAQLIADKPAQ
-362 ATRQSSGA
+362 ATRQASGA
-370 ALDELFAAIPELVGG
+370 ALEAVFGAVPELIGG
-385 SADLTGSNNTLVK
+385 SADLTGSNNTFVK

-404 APTYAGRYVNWGI
+404 APTYEGRYVNWGI
-417 REFGMAAAMN
+417 REHGMAAAMN

-432 GGIIPYGGTFMVFSD
+432 GGVIPYGGTFMVFSD
-447 YSRPAIRLGALMGVR
+447 YSRPSIRLAALMGIRV
-462 AIHVLTHDSI
+462 IHVLTHDSI

-485 HLAALRAI
+485 HLAALRGI
-493 PNLLVFRP
+493 PNLMVFRP
-501 ADTVEAMECWQVAL
+501 ADTVEAFECWQLAL
-515 QHKGAPSAL
+515 EAKTTPSAL

-531 PAVRTVTADGNLSAK
+531 AAVRTTPSDENLSAR
-546 GAYEIRAANGEAK
+546 GAYELKAASGEAK
-559 VTLFGTGTELALAL
+559 ATLFATGTEVPIALK
-573 AAADRLE
+573 AAETLDAQ
-580 AEGAPTRV
+580 GTPTRV
-588 VSAPCFEL
+588 VSVPCFEL
-596 FFQQPKPYQDSV
+596 FERQDAAYQASV
-608 IGRGTVRVAVEAA
+608 LGRGTVRVAVEAA

-627 RFIGEDGA
+627 RFIGEDGG

-651 YEKFGITTDAVVAAA
+651 YREFGITAEAVVAAV